1 MFRDLK
7 EYQDITKIYQ
17 DSVHISEEERIITQ
31 IIREENF
38 TQEELDYVIENFDE
52 IYDNEVLTEE
62 FFDEMEGEYLEEM
75 AAVKKA
81 AETVV
86 KKVAP
91 KVTKTAKKVVEKGA
105 KQMDLF
111 KDTAKN
117 VKPTIKKSV
126 EKIGNTSK
134 KLLPKAVP
142 AAGAAGVGVGLAKS
156 GKGLLKK
163 GLNVAKSAVSKL
175 KSGVKKVVTNPT
187 VRKVVSRA
195 VPGLALA
202 GGLAVGAKKLL
213 DRGKKTTVPQ
223 QPDKKIG
230 GGNAGGSTDSG
241 GTAGPQKTDT
251 PPTET
256 KVTEKPKKMSSI
268 EKKNRA
274 RFGDKHVD
282 KLKAKQVDFKAMKKG
297 TMSKDDFIKKY
308 PKSITA
314 QKAAGLRDHTEWDA
328 YDMVLEYLFS
338 TEQVSTIEE
347 ANYVMMEMDQETI
360 GSIVSEVKYV
370 LDEGF
375 IDNIKAGVKK
385 VKDAVGGVKDKVEK
399 RIERRKENVAINKR
413 IKEKEANPDSKTKAQ
428 VMALNRKKEK
438 LNDPTGYAK
447 KQAMTGKEKAQAL
460 AKARI
465 AAKKEENKPRG
476 RVR

>member
-75 AAVKKA
+75 AAAKKAVTTAVKKI
-81 AETVV
+81 
-86 KKVAP
+86 AP
-91 KVTKTAKKVVEKGA
+91 KAKKVVEKGV
-105 KQMDLF
+105 KQLDVF

-134 KLLPKAVP
+134 KMLPTE
-142 AAGAAGVGVGLAKS
+142 AKP
-156 GKGLLKK
+156 KGLIQK
-163 GLNVAKSAVSKL
+163 GKDAIKSAVTKF
-175 KSGVKKVVTNPT
+175 KSGVKKVVSNPT
-187 VRKVVSRA
+187 VQKVAKTAVRA

-213 DRGKKTTVPQ
+213 DRGKKTDKTKIT
-223 QPDKKIG
+223 PDKPIG

-282 KLKAKQVDFKAMKKG
+282 KLKAKQVDFKAMRKG
-297 TMSKDDFIKKY
+297 TMSKADFIKKY

-338 TEQVSTIEE
+338 TEQVTSLEE
-347 ANYVMMEMDQETI
+347 ANYVMMEMDQTTI
-360 GSIVSEVKYV
+360 GEIVKEVKGS
-370 LDEGF
+370 LIEEG
-375 IDNIKAGVKK
+375 IAKAAMKLGALAAAGYGVKK
-385 VKDAVGGVKDKVEK
+385 GAEKLGTMAGTPKKQKKGGLIQKLKDRKDATNKA
-399 RIERRKENVAINKR
+399 IE
-413 IKEKEANPDSKTKAQ
+413 Q
-428 VMALNRKKEK
+428 M
-438 LNDPTGYAK
+438 
-447 KQAMTGKEKAQAL
+447 
-460 AKARI
+460 
-465 AAKKEENKPRG
+465 
-476 RVR
+476 

>member
-91 KVTKTAKKVVEKGA
+91 KVAKKVTKTAKKVV
-105 KQMDLF
+105 
-111 KDTAKN
+111 DTAKN
-117 VKPTIKKSV
+117 VQPEIPGIRDTAKTVKPVVKKTV
-126 EKIGNTSK
+126 QKVGNTSK
-134 KLLPKAVP
+134 KVLPKAVGAVP
-142 AAGAAGVGVGLAKS
+142 AAGAVGAGVGIAKS

-213 DRGKKTTVPQ
+213 DKRNKAKK
-223 QPDKKIG
+223 DDAI
-230 GGNAGGSTDSG
+230 D
-241 GTAGPQKTDT
+241 
-251 PPTET
+251 
-256 KVTEKPKKMSSI
+256 
-268 EKKNRA
+268 
-274 RFGDKHVD
+274 
-282 KLKAKQVDFKAMKKG
+282 KQVDKYVQDRKNPDGIRKIDPKQFDSRGQKPDKPKPQTEVDKIAATPRSEIKKSGRTAMIKKNIDRFGKDRVQHLQDKNKDFKLMKKG

-314 QKAAGLRDHTEWDA
+314 QKAKGLRDHTEWDA

-338 TEQVSTIEE
+338 TEQVTSLEE
-347 ANYVMMEMDQETI
+347 ANYVMMEMDHQTI
-360 GSIVSEVKYV
+360 GEIVKEVKV
-370 LDEGF
+370 
-375 IDNIKAGVKK
+375 
-385 VKDAVGGVKDKVEK
+385 
-399 RIERRKENVAINKR
+399 
-413 IKEKEANPDSKTKAQ
+413 
-428 VMALNRKKEK
+428 ALNE
-438 LNDPTGYAK
+438 D
-447 KQAMTGKEKAQAL
+447 
-460 AKARI
+460 
-465 AAKKEENKPRG
+465 
-476 RVR
+476 V

>member
-62 FFDEMEGEYLEEM
+62 FFDDMEGEYLEEM
-75 AAVKKA
+75 AGLVKKA
-81 AETVV
+81 VTTTV

-91 KVTKTAKKVVEKGA
+91 KVTKTAKKVAEKGV
-105 KQMDLF
+105 KQLDMF

-117 VKPTIKKSV
+117 VKPTVKKSL
-126 EKIGNTSK
+126 EKVGNKTTK
-134 KLLPKAVP
+134 VTKTLGNVTDKP
-142 AAGAAGVGVGLAKS
+142 
-156 GKGLLKK
+156 KGLIQRGKEI
-163 GLNVAKSAVSKL
+163 AKSAVSKL

-213 DRGKKTTVPQ
+213 DKRNKAKKDDAIDKQVDKYVQDRKNPDGIRKIDPKQFDSRG
-223 QPDKKIG
+223 
-230 GGNAGGSTDSG
+230 
-241 GTAGPQKTDT
+241 QKQA
-251 PPTET
+251 
-256 KVTEKPKKMSSI
+256 EKPKPQTEIDKIAATPRSEIKKSGRTAMI
-268 EKKNRA
+268 KKNID
-274 RFGDKHVD
+274 RFGKDRVQHLQDKN
-282 KLKAKQVDFKAMKKG
+282 KDFKLMKKG

-314 QKAAGLRDHTEWDA
+314 QKAKGLRDHTEWDA

-338 TEQVSTIEE
+338 TEQVTSLEE
-347 ANYVMMEMDQETI
+347 ANYVMMEMDHQTI
-360 GSIVSEVKYV
+360 GEIVKEVKIA
-370 LDEGF
+370 L
-375 IDNIKAGVKK
+375 N
-385 VKDAVGGVKDKVEK
+385 
-399 RIERRKENVAINKR
+399 ENV
-413 IKEKEANPDSKTKAQ
+413 
-428 VMALNRKKEK
+428 
-438 LNDPTGYAK
+438 
-447 KQAMTGKEKAQAL
+447 
-460 AKARI
+460 
-465 AAKKEENKPRG
+465 
-476 RVR
+476 

>member
-111 KDTAKN
+111 KDTAKS
-117 VKPTIKKSV
+117 VKPVVKKTV
-126 EKIGNTSK
+126 QKVGNTSK
-134 KLLPKAVP
+134 KVLPKAVGAAVP
-142 AAGAAGVGVGLAKS
+142 AAGAVGAGVGIAKS

-213 DRGKKTTVPQ
+213 DKRNKAKKDDAIDKQVDKYVKDRQIPGG
-223 QPDKKIG
+223 PKKIDG
-230 GGNAGGSTDSG
+230 KQFDSRG
-241 GTAGPQKTDT
+241 QKQ
-251 PPTET
+251 
-256 KVTEKPKKMSSI
+256 TEKPKPQTEIDKIAATPRSEIKKSGRTAMI
-268 EKKNRA
+268 KKNID
-274 RFGDKHVD
+274 RFGKDRVQHLQDKN
-282 KLKAKQVDFKAMKKG
+282 KDFKLMKKG

-314 QKAAGLRDHTEWDA
+314 QKAKGLRDHTEWDA

-338 TEQVSTIEE
+338 TEQVTSLEE
-347 ANYVMMEMDQETI
+347 ANYVMMEMDHQTI
-360 GSIVSEVKYV
+360 GEIVKEVKIA
-370 LDEGF
+370 L
-375 IDNIKAGVKK
+375 N
-385 VKDAVGGVKDKVEK
+385 
-399 RIERRKENVAINKR
+399 ENV
-413 IKEKEANPDSKTKAQ
+413 
-428 VMALNRKKEK
+428 
-438 LNDPTGYAK
+438 
-447 KQAMTGKEKAQAL
+447 
-460 AKARI
+460 
-465 AAKKEENKPRG
+465 
-476 RVR
+476 

>member
-91 KVTKTAKKVVEKGA
+91 KVTTKVTKGAKKIAEKGA
-105 KQMDLF
+105 KQLDMF
-111 KDTAKN
+111 KDTAKS
-117 VKPTIKKSV
+117 VKPVVKKTV
-126 EKIGNTSK
+126 QKVGNTSK
-134 KLLPKAVP
+134 KVLPKAVGAAVP
-142 AAGAAGVGVGLAKS
+142 AAGAVGAGVGLAKS

-213 DRGKKTTVPQ
+213 DKRNKAKK
-223 QPDKKIG
+223 DDAI
-230 GGNAGGSTDSG
+230 D
-241 GTAGPQKTDT
+241 
-251 PPTET
+251 
-256 KVTEKPKKMSSI
+256 
-268 EKKNRA
+268 
-274 RFGDKHVD
+274 
-282 KLKAKQVDFKAMKKG
+282 KQVD
-297 TMSKDDFIKKY
+297 
-308 PKSITA
+308 
-314 QKAAGLRDHTEWDA
+314 
-328 YDMVLEYLFS
+328 
-338 TEQVSTIEE
+338 
-347 ANYVMMEMDQETI
+347 
-360 GSIVSEVKYV
+360 KYV
-370 LDEGF
+370 QD
-375 IDNIKAGVKK
+375 
-385 VKDAVGGVKDKVEK
+385 
-399 RIERRKENVAINKR
+399 RK
-413 IKEKEANPDSKTKAQ
+413 NPDGI
-428 VMALNRKKEK
+428 RKI
-438 LNDPTGYAK
+438 DP
-447 KQAMTGKEKAQAL
+447 KQY
-460 AKARI
+460 
-465 AAKKEENKPRG
+465 
-476 RVR
+476 

>member
-75 AAVKKA
+75 AAAKKA
-81 AETVV
+81 VTTVV

-91 KVTKTAKKVVEKGA
+91 KVTKGVKKVVEKGN
-105 KQMDLF
+105 KQLDVF
-111 KDTAKN
+111 SYSPKKAVQN
-117 VKPTIKKSV
+117 VKPTVKKSV
-126 EKIGNTSK
+126 EKVGNTSK
-134 KLLPKAVP
+134 KMLPTE
-142 AAGAAGVGVGLAKS
+142 AKP
-156 GKGLLKK
+156 KGLIQRGKDI
-163 GLNVAKSAVSKL
+163 AKSAASKL
-175 KSGVKKVVTNPT
+175 KSSVKKVVTNPT
-187 VRKVVSRA
+187 VRKVAKGVIKA
-195 VPGLALA
+195 VPKVGLAAAGL

-213 DRGKKTTVPQ
+213 DRGKKTDKTKIT
-223 QPDKKIG
+223 PDKPIG

-282 KLKAKQVDFKAMKKG
+282 KLKAKQVAFKAM
-297 TMSKDDFIKKY
+297 
-308 PKSITA
+308 
-314 QKAAGLRDHTEWDA
+314 R
-328 YDMVLEYLFS
+328 
-338 TEQVSTIEE
+338 
-347 ANYVMMEMDQETI
+347 
-360 GSIVSEVKYV
+360 
-370 LDEGF
+370 
-375 IDNIKAGVKK
+375 
-385 VKDAVGGVKDKVEK
+385 
-399 RIERRKENVAINKR
+399 
-413 IKEKEANPDSKTKAQ
+413 
-428 VMALNRKKEK
+428 
-438 LNDPTGYAK
+438 
-447 KQAMTGKEKAQAL
+447 
-460 AKARI
+460 
-465 AAKKEENKPRG
+465 
-476 RVR
+476 

>member
-62 FFDEMEGEYLEEM
+62 FFDDMEGEYLEEM
-75 AAVKKA
+75 AGLVKKA
-81 AETVV
+81 VTTTV

-91 KVTKTAKKVVEKGA
+91 KVTKTAKKVAEKGA
-105 KQMDLF
+105 KQLDVF

-117 VKPTIKKSV
+117 VKPTVKKSLQKV
-126 EKIGNTSK
+126 GNRAGESATIKSK
-134 KLLPKAVP
+134 P
-142 AAGAAGVGVGLAKS
+142 
-156 GKGLLKK
+156 KGLIQRGKEI
-163 GLNVAKSAVSKL
+163 AKSAVSKL

-213 DRGKKTTVPQ
+213 DKRNKAKKDDAIDKQVDKYVKDRQIPGG
-223 QPDKKIG
+223 PKKIDG
-230 GGNAGGSTDSG
+230 KQFDSRG
-241 GTAGPQKTDT
+241 QKQ
-251 PPTET
+251 
-256 KVTEKPKKMSSI
+256 TEKPKPQTEIDKIAATPRSEIKKSGRTAMI
-268 EKKNRA
+268 KKNID
-274 RFGDKHVD
+274 RFGKDRVQHLQDKN
-282 KLKAKQVDFKAMKKG
+282 KDFKLMKKG

-314 QKAAGLRDHTEWDA
+314 QKAKGLRDHTEWDA

-338 TEQVSTIEE
+338 TEQVTSLEE
-347 ANYVMMEMDQETI
+347 ANYVMMEMDHQTI
-360 GSIVSEVKYV
+360 GEIVKEVKIA
-370 LDEGF
+370 L
-375 IDNIKAGVKK
+375 N
-385 VKDAVGGVKDKVEK
+385 
-399 RIERRKENVAINKR
+399 ENV
-413 IKEKEANPDSKTKAQ
+413 
-428 VMALNRKKEK
+428 
-438 LNDPTGYAK
+438 
-447 KQAMTGKEKAQAL
+447 
-460 AKARI
+460 
-465 AAKKEENKPRG
+465 
-476 RVR
+476 